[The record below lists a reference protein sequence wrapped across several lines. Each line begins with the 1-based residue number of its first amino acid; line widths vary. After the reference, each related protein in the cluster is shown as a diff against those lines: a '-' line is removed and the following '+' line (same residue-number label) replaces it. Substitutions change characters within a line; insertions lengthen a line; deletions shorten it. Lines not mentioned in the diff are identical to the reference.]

1 MSKHITGHT
10 GLLCL
15 LGSPVAHSVSPEMHN
30 EAQKYEDPLYGGS
43 ACGDRRTDPWDFRDR
58 VVHLPGAVR
67 NGDGAGA
74 GEYGSGS
81 CCGSGH
87 RGTSPTG
94 KDRQGHSSR
103 SSTDRSDHGS
113 DRRTDHFCSQG
124 TCFSG
129 NMTGTEN
136 FCFRIGSGVGLWCD
150 GPAAAGFRKGENIM
164 ELGEGL
170 KKILLVGIG
179 TAAVTAEK
187 SKEILDE
194 LVKKGELTVE
204 QGKVLNQELKHNIK
218 STVKTAA
225 DSVKE
230 SAARKND
237 QEELK
242 ATISRL
248 TPEQLA
254 AVKAQIE
261 RMQAEAAEEKAETA
275 EEPAEEAVQEASA
288 ETENAEDTG
297 SEEQAAE

>member
-1 MSKHITGHT
+1 
-10 GLLCL
+10 
-15 LGSPVAHSVSPEMHN
+15 
-30 EAQKYEDPLYGGS
+30 
-43 ACGDRRTDPWDFRDR
+43 
-58 VVHLPGAVR
+58 
-67 NGDGAGA
+67 
-74 GEYGSGS
+74 
-81 CCGSGH
+81 
-87 RGTSPTG
+87 
-94 KDRQGHSSR
+94 
-103 SSTDRSDHGS
+103 
-113 DRRTDHFCSQG
+113 
-124 TCFSG
+124 
-129 NMTGTEN
+129 
-136 FCFRIGSGVGLWCD
+136 
-150 GPAAAGFRKGENIM
+150 M

-242 ATISRL
+242 ATISKL

-261 RMQAEAAEEKAETA
+261 SMQAEAAKEKEEVSEAA
-275 EEPAEEAVQEASA
+275 EEPVEEAAPEAPVEAETVAEEA
-288 ETENAEDTG
+288 G
-297 SEEQAAE
+297 SEEPAAE

>member
-1 MSKHITGHT
+1 
-10 GLLCL
+10 
-15 LGSPVAHSVSPEMHN
+15 
-30 EAQKYEDPLYGGS
+30 
-43 ACGDRRTDPWDFRDR
+43 
-58 VVHLPGAVR
+58 
-67 NGDGAGA
+67 
-74 GEYGSGS
+74 
-81 CCGSGH
+81 
-87 RGTSPTG
+87 
-94 KDRQGHSSR
+94 
-103 SSTDRSDHGS
+103 
-113 DRRTDHFCSQG
+113 
-124 TCFSG
+124 
-129 NMTGTEN
+129 MTGTEN

-261 RMQAEAAEEKAETA
+261 RMQAEAAEKKAETA
-275 EEPAEEAVQEASA
+275 EEPAEDAVQEASA
-288 ETENAEDTG
+288 ETANAEDTG

>member
-1 MSKHITGHT
+1 
-10 GLLCL
+10 
-15 LGSPVAHSVSPEMHN
+15 
-30 EAQKYEDPLYGGS
+30 
-43 ACGDRRTDPWDFRDR
+43 
-58 VVHLPGAVR
+58 
-67 NGDGAGA
+67 
-74 GEYGSGS
+74 
-81 CCGSGH
+81 
-87 RGTSPTG
+87 
-94 KDRQGHSSR
+94 
-103 SSTDRSDHGS
+103 
-113 DRRTDHFCSQG
+113 
-124 TCFSG
+124 
-129 NMTGTEN
+129 
-136 FCFRIGSGVGLWCD
+136 
-150 GPAAAGFRKGENIM
+150 M

-204 QGKVLNQELKHNIK
+204 QGKVLNKELKHNIK

-242 ATISRL
+242 ATISKL

-261 RMQAEAAEEKAETA
+261 SMQAEAAKEK
-275 EEPAEEAVQEASA
+275 EEA
-288 ETENAEDTG
+288 
-297 SEEQAAE
+297 SEGFTMSKMFMNVKEVMEVLEVSESYAYKLMKRLRRLHRKLLWRQKR

>member
-1 MSKHITGHT
+1 
-10 GLLCL
+10 
-15 LGSPVAHSVSPEMHN
+15 
-30 EAQKYEDPLYGGS
+30 
-43 ACGDRRTDPWDFRDR
+43 
-58 VVHLPGAVR
+58 
-67 NGDGAGA
+67 
-74 GEYGSGS
+74 
-81 CCGSGH
+81 
-87 RGTSPTG
+87 
-94 KDRQGHSSR
+94 
-103 SSTDRSDHGS
+103 
-113 DRRTDHFCSQG
+113 
-124 TCFSG
+124 
-129 NMTGTEN
+129 MTGTEN

-179 TAAVTAEK
+179 TAAVTA
-187 SKEILDE
+187 EILDE

-254 AVKAQIE
+254 AVKVQIE

-275 EEPAEEAVQEASA
+275 EEPAEEAVQETSA

-297 SEEQAAE
+297 SEPTADRKYPLD

>member
-1 MSKHITGHT
+1 MGYYKKVEISGVNTAQLPVLSALQAKELFRRYHDGDESARELLIEGNLRLVLSVIKRFENRNEDMDDLFQVGVV
-10 GLLCL
+10 GLLKAIENFNPDLDVMPSSYLCPMIS
-15 LGSPVAHSVSPEMHN
+15 GEV
-30 EAQKYEDPLYGGS
+30 
-43 ACGDRRTDPWDFRDR
+43 RRYLRDNNTIR
-58 VVHLPGAVR
+58 V
-67 NGDGAGA
+67 
-74 GEYGSGS
+74 
-81 CCGSGH
+81 
-87 RGTSPTG
+87 
-94 KDRQGHSSR
+94 SR
-103 SSTDRSDHGS
+103 SLRD
-113 DRRTDHFCSQG
+113 
-124 TCFSG
+124 
-129 NMTGTEN
+129 
-136 FCFRIGSGVGLWCD
+136 
-150 GPAAAGFRKGENIM
+150 
-164 ELGEGL
+164 
-170 KKILLVGIG
+170 
-179 TAAVTAEK
+179 TAYRALQVRERLTAEK

>member
-1 MSKHITGHT
+1 
-10 GLLCL
+10 
-15 LGSPVAHSVSPEMHN
+15 
-30 EAQKYEDPLYGGS
+30 
-43 ACGDRRTDPWDFRDR
+43 
-58 VVHLPGAVR
+58 
-67 NGDGAGA
+67 
-74 GEYGSGS
+74 
-81 CCGSGH
+81 
-87 RGTSPTG
+87 
-94 KDRQGHSSR
+94 
-103 SSTDRSDHGS
+103 
-113 DRRTDHFCSQG
+113 
-124 TCFSG
+124 
-129 NMTGTEN
+129 
-136 FCFRIGSGVGLWCD
+136 
-150 GPAAAGFRKGENIM
+150 M

-242 ATISRL
+242 ATISKL

-261 RMQAEAAEEKAETA
+261 SMQDEAAKEKEEASEAAEEPVEEAAPEAPVEAETVTEEA
-275 EEPAEEAVQEASA
+275 GSEEPAA
-288 ETENAEDTG
+288 E
-297 SEEQAAE
+297 

>member
-1 MSKHITGHT
+1 
-10 GLLCL
+10 
-15 LGSPVAHSVSPEMHN
+15 
-30 EAQKYEDPLYGGS
+30 
-43 ACGDRRTDPWDFRDR
+43 
-58 VVHLPGAVR
+58 
-67 NGDGAGA
+67 
-74 GEYGSGS
+74 
-81 CCGSGH
+81 
-87 RGTSPTG
+87 
-94 KDRQGHSSR
+94 
-103 SSTDRSDHGS
+103 
-113 DRRTDHFCSQG
+113 
-124 TCFSG
+124 
-129 NMTGTEN
+129 MTGTVN
-136 FCFRIGSGVGLWCD
+136 FCFMIRSGVGLWCV
-150 GPAAAGFRKGENIM
+150 GPATAGFRKGENIM

-261 RMQAEAAEEKAETA
+261 RMQAETAEEKAETA

-288 ETENAEDTG
+288 ETENAEETG
-297 SEEQAAE
+297 SEEPAAE

>member
-1 MSKHITGHT
+1 
-10 GLLCL
+10 
-15 LGSPVAHSVSPEMHN
+15 
-30 EAQKYEDPLYGGS
+30 
-43 ACGDRRTDPWDFRDR
+43 
-58 VVHLPGAVR
+58 
-67 NGDGAGA
+67 
-74 GEYGSGS
+74 
-81 CCGSGH
+81 
-87 RGTSPTG
+87 
-94 KDRQGHSSR
+94 
-103 SSTDRSDHGS
+103 
-113 DRRTDHFCSQG
+113 
-124 TCFSG
+124 
-129 NMTGTEN
+129 
-136 FCFRIGSGVGLWCD
+136 
-150 GPAAAGFRKGENIM
+150 M

-218 STVKTAA
+218 STVKSAA

-242 ATISRL
+242 ATISKL

-261 RMQAEAAEEKAETA
+261 SM
-275 EEPAEEAVQEASA
+275 
-288 ETENAEDTG
+288 
-297 SEEQAAE
+297 

>member
-1 MSKHITGHT
+1 
-10 GLLCL
+10 
-15 LGSPVAHSVSPEMHN
+15 
-30 EAQKYEDPLYGGS
+30 
-43 ACGDRRTDPWDFRDR
+43 
-58 VVHLPGAVR
+58 
-67 NGDGAGA
+67 
-74 GEYGSGS
+74 
-81 CCGSGH
+81 
-87 RGTSPTG
+87 
-94 KDRQGHSSR
+94 
-103 SSTDRSDHGS
+103 
-113 DRRTDHFCSQG
+113 
-124 TCFSG
+124 
-129 NMTGTEN
+129 
-136 FCFRIGSGVGLWCD
+136 
-150 GPAAAGFRKGENIM
+150 M

-242 ATISRL
+242 ATISKL

-261 RMQAEAAEEKAETA
+261 SMQAEAAKEKEEASEAA
-275 EEPAEEAVQEASA
+275 EEPVEEAAPEAPVEA
-288 ETENAEDTG
+288 ETVPEEAG
-297 SEEQAAE
+297 SEEPAAE

>member
-1 MSKHITGHT
+1 
-10 GLLCL
+10 
-15 LGSPVAHSVSPEMHN
+15 
-30 EAQKYEDPLYGGS
+30 
-43 ACGDRRTDPWDFRDR
+43 
-58 VVHLPGAVR
+58 
-67 NGDGAGA
+67 
-74 GEYGSGS
+74 
-81 CCGSGH
+81 
-87 RGTSPTG
+87 
-94 KDRQGHSSR
+94 
-103 SSTDRSDHGS
+103 
-113 DRRTDHFCSQG
+113 
-124 TCFSG
+124 
-129 NMTGTEN
+129 MTGTEN

-261 RMQAEAAEEKAETA
+261 RMQAEAAEEQSNRLRIANIRLTKRQRRRSSKWRNLWAEKKRRKKRKADME
-275 EEPAEEAVQEASA
+275 S
-288 ETENAEDTG
+288 G
-297 SEEQAAE
+297 